1 MAKGF
6 KSITKE
12 EVETKV
18 PIPEEGF
25 GDFSGFMKEQKL
37 TNDVL
42 LKSYKLFLLQLKN
55 LTERLNLIETNLL
68 TLMDLLKEKQL
79 VDMNQF
85 RERFNQFK
93 LMLAIDDEQKFW
105 TTYGLKPIGDRPSQ
119 KGDVVLLDLLFIDS
133 QEQKINDLSFSRM
146 IVELDT
152 NQYNLTQ
159 LHSSVSDLLFGKKV
173 GDTIEIIDIKRAN
186 FPLSPELLNTI
197 AKVEVRILE
206 IREKPV
212 LN

>member
-12 EVETKV
+12 DVETKA
-18 PIPEEGF
+18 PIPGEGF
-25 GDFSGFMKEQKL
+25 GDFTGFMREQKL

-105 TTYGLKPIGDRPSQ
+105 TTYGLKPIADRPSQ

-159 LHSSVSDLLFGKKV
+159 LHGSVSDLLFGKKV
-173 GDTIEIIDIKRAN
+173 GDTIEITDVKGAN

-197 AKVEVRILE
+197 SKVEVRILE
-206 IREKPV
+206 IREKPL